1 MIDSFDLIFDPMLEL
16 LESGDIFL
24 YFIRKKFSL
33 QNHYK
38 QSSQSL
44 FSTLNL
50 RKELLAEI
58 IG

>member
-1 MIDSFDLIFDPMLEL
+1 MAIFFYIL
-16 LESGDIFL
+16 LE
-24 YFIRKKFSL
+24 KKFSL

-44 FSTLNL
+44 LSTLNL